1 MGLSSSLQIARS
13 GLIAHQTG
21 IEVTGNNLANVA
33 TPGYHRQRVNLA
45 PIRPTE
51 NGQGLLIGNG
61 VKVDSITR
69 QVNEALE
76 GRLRA
81 ANADAGASGAERDLL
96 LRIEAVQ
103 NELSDVDL
111 SSQLTAYF
119 DAWSQLSTNPQDLSL
134 RTLVTEQAG
143 SLTAFIQDL
152 RGKYDDLTV
161 ESTAGLA
168 GSVKAADDLLGRIA
182 ALNDDIQGR
191 EGLGAEAASLR
202 DQRDQLLLDL
212 SQHLDISTVERAAGV
227 VDVFVGSLPIVLN
240 GESRGIE
247 LRQRSVDGIEVTE
260 LAVKADGSKLGP
272 GSGELGAR
280 LGFGEGPL
288 REAIAELDELAG
300 ALIFNTNDLH
310 ARGQGLTLRR
320 EYESG
325 FGVADTTAALDDA
338 ERTELA
344 FTPHNGSFQV
354 HLTSA
359 ATGQRTSTRIDLNL
373 DGTAAGTSL
382 DDLAASL
389 SAVDGITATVEP
401 GGRFR
406 VAADGADGRVSF
418 SDDSSGILAALGIN
432 RFFEGDGASDI
443 AVNAGTA

>member
-51 NGQGLLIGNG
+51 NSQGLLIGNG

-161 ESTAGLA
+161 ESGAGLA

-182 ALNDDIQGR
+182 SLNGDIRGR
-191 EGLGAEAASLR
+191 EGLGGEAASLR

-260 LAVKADGSKLGP
+260 LAVKADGSRLGP

-288 REAIAELDELAG
+288 REAIAELDTLAG
-300 ALIFNTNDLH
+300 ALIFNTNDLY
-310 ARGQGLTLRR
+310 AQGQGLTLRR
-320 EYESG
+320 EYEAGVRRGGYDRGSG
-325 FGVADTTAALDDA
+325 
-338 ERTELA
+338 R
-344 FTPHNGSFQV
+344 
-354 HLTSA
+354 
-359 ATGQRTSTRIDLNL
+359 R
-373 DGTAAGTSL
+373 
-382 DDLAASL
+382 
-389 SAVDGITATVEP
+389 
-401 GGRFR
+401 
-406 VAADGADGRVSF
+406 GADGPAVRAAQRLVPGAPHLRRDRSAHEHTHRDQPRRHGRGDEPRRSDRSPLGRRRDHRDGRARRAIAGRGRRGRTGESRSRTIRRACWRRWASTAF
-418 SDDSSGILAALGIN
+418 SRA
-432 RFFEGDGASDI
+432 
-443 AVNAGTA
+443 TARRTSR